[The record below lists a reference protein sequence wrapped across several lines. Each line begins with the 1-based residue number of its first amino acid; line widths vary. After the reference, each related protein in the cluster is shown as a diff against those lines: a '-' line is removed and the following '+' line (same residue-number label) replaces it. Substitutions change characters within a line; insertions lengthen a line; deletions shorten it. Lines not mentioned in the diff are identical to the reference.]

1 MEELSKASNTL
12 KGYWQTMLNKIMLIG
27 NLGRDPELQVT
38 SDGTP
43 FTRFSIAVNRNT
55 KTSTGEKKEETEWF
69 NVVAWRQLAEICER
83 YLHKG
88 SKVYIEGRLTQRK
101 YTDKNGLER
110 TSVEVQATDMEMLD
124 SKSASSGS
132 ESYSTASVGNNNDP
146 FLPDYPDDLS

>member
-124 SKSASSGS
+124 SKSATSGS